1 MKVLTVQKKE
11 VLDEVRRNGFCEP
24 DITKSDEELI
34 LHERLLLRA
43 NELLKELNYNN
54 DETILNELYQIIHI
68 LTLEGYKFN

>member
-1 MKVLTVQKKE
+1 MNSKLEDVNLNVI
-11 VLDEVRRNGFCEP
+11 NS
-24 DITKSDEELI
+24 KSDEELI